1 MNVQVSTQVKS
12 RMRNLVASFTMA
24 FAIFWTSFKFCVAAE
39 ETRAIYPP
47 LQIFK
52 ELCLD
57 VPWSLRAIADLAR
70 QHDYAL
76 ISAEDNPMPDGS
88 PSHLINWEAKTSIGP
103 VGITTVEG
111 YSENH
116 GYTSTCSV
124 SAPTDSTDF
133 IQSWLSS
140 SFGNSTSTLKKSPDA
155 LEIHWTN
162 VSEDMKIDVIL
173 LTRMPDHNSALIT
186 VIKHKDPPKSR
197 AESK

>member
-1 MNVQVSTQVKS
+1 VKILTRS
-12 RMRNLVASFTMA
+12 LVASFTMA
-24 FAIFWTSFKFCVAAE
+24 FAIFGTSFEICSAAE
-39 ETRAIYPP
+39 ETHAIYPP

-57 VPWSLRAIADLAR
+57 VPWSLQAIADLAK

-76 ISAEDNPMPDGS
+76 ISAEDIPMPDGS
-88 PSHLINWEAKTSIGP
+88 PSHLINWEAKTAIGP

-111 YSENH
+111 YSETH

-133 IQSWLSS
+133 IQSWLNS
-140 SFGNSTSTLKKSPDA
+140 SFGNPTSTLNKSSNA
-155 LEIHWTN
+155 SEIHWTN

-173 LTRMPDHNSALIT
+173 LTRMPGHNSALLT
-186 VIKHKDPPKSR
+186 VMKHKDSPKSHAGNKQTGNR
-197 AESK
+197 